1 MWRATCARARS
12 PRLAWPG
19 RGGAKG
25 AGARH
30 VREWSAEIR
39 PLALR
44 GRGYL
49 LPFDFKISTDCELS
63 RLLVPFVP
71 TAEVHLRSGEQ
82 VSGTLRLLD
91 PAPGEGE

>member
-1 MWRATCARARS
+1 MEATLTHQVMDERRECGEPHARALAC
-12 PRLAWPG
+12 LAWPG

-30 VREWSAEIR
+30 AREWSAEIR

-49 LPFDFKISTDCELS
+49 LPFDF
-63 RLLVPFVP
+63 LVSW
-71 TAEVHLRSGEQ
+71 L
-82 VSGTLRLLD
+82 LRLS
-91 PAPGEGE
+91 

>member
-1 MWRATCARARS
+1 VWRATRARARS

-19 RGGAKG
+19 RAGPGRRAKG
-25 AGARH
+25 AQH

-49 LPFDFKISTDCELS
+49 LSFDF
-63 RLLVPFVP
+63 LVSW
-71 TAEVHLRSGEQ
+71 L
-82 VSGTLRLLD
+82 LRLS
-91 PAPGEGE
+91 

>member
-1 MWRATCARARS
+1 MEATLTHQVMDERRECGEPHARARSLAS

-19 RGGAKG
+19 LAGPGRAGAKG

-30 VREWSAEIR
+30 AREWSAEIR

-49 LPFDFKISTDCELS
+49 LPFDF
-63 RLLVPFVP
+63 LVSW
-71 TAEVHLRSGEQ
+71 L
-82 VSGTLRLLD
+82 LRLS
-91 PAPGEGE
+91 